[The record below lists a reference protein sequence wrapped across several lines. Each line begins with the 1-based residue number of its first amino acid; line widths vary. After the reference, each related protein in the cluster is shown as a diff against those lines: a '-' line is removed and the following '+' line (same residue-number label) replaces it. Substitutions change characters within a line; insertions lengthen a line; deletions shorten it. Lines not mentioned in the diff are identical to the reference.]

1 MNTVGYLHCTNAKR
15 IQNALQTAY
24 EGTNQVQNWRIEFL
38 IRNYELFPVKEN
50 EPIQDVI
57 TRLTMMLKKMSPFS
71 T

>member
-1 MNTVGYLHCTNAKR
+1 M
-15 IQNALQTAY
+15 
-24 EGTNQVQNWRIEFL
+24 QNWRIEFL